1 MKYHKFIEKI
11 EWNLVSNTFFEI
23 IKEISFFTTIPT
35 PRRRWKAHSGFSRE
49 DLKPQ
54 TDKAPKTK
62 KNLQNPFRQ
71 SMYQIHKGCQQNR
84 DNQFHAVT
92 GNPKH
97 ENFLKRIN
105 ARQPKTNK
113 KDDKSINQ
121 LRNDSRTCASQPNH
135 ASVGQFVENTKQL
148 HVHQLRNQ
156 KCRDASNHDGQT
168 STKSLAKFAVAQ
180 IRFRICRHF
189 HRDVNQKKAKG
200 NQSSSDVT
208 QSFHGF
214 LAEIIVHH
222 IGQQKN
228 NRPRNDPR
236 NNRRQ
241 RRRHRLRRNQLRH
254 NRAGNKNPCE
264 NGEDDLFF

>member
-1 MKYHKFIEKI
+1 MKKLNGTWFQVFFLKSSRKI
-11 EWNLVSNTFFEI
+11 SV
-23 IKEISFFTTIPT
+23 FTAIPT
-35 PRRRWKAHSGFSRE
+35 PRRRWKAHSGC
-49 DLKPQ
+49 KPRGLEAADGKGAQ
-54 TDKAPKTK
+54 NK
-62 KNLQNPFRQ
+62 KSLQNPFRQ
-71 SMYQIHKGCQQNR
+71 SVHQIHKGCQQNR

-121 LRNDSRTCASQPNH
+121 LRNNSRTSTSQPNH
-135 ASVGQFVENTKQL
+135 AAVGQFNENAKQL
-148 HVHQLRNQ
+148 YIHQLRNQ
-156 KCRDASNHDGQT
+156 ERSDASNHDGQT
-168 STKSLAKFAVAQ
+168 SAKSLAKFAVAQ
-180 IRFRICRHF
+180 IRIRICRHF
-189 HRDVNQKKAKG
+189 HRDVNQQKAKG
-200 NQSSSDVT
+200 NQSSGDVT
-208 QSFHGF
+208 QTFHGF
-214 LAEIIVHH
+214 LPEIIVHH
-222 IGQQKN
+222 IGQQKH

-254 NRAGNKNPCE
+254 NRTGNKNPSE